1 MVSGGFANID
11 RLPRIHYGAFAVSNT
26 SVTVAFALVVLASPA
41 ASFARSEGSAATGDA
56 SITTVDPGGAGKCF
70 KARPA
75 TAALRNRPGIVHS
88 LCWAPRND
96 GPEVQVRRISSV
108 SGA

>member
-1 MVSGGFANID
+1 
-11 RLPRIHYGAFAVSNT
+11 VSNT
-26 SVTVAFALVVLASPA
+26 SVTVTFAFFVVWASPA

-56 SITTVDPGGAGKCF
+56 PIATVDPGGAGKCF
-70 KARPA
+70 KVRPA
-75 TAALRNRPGIVHS
+75 TPALRSRPGIVHS

-96 GPEVQVRRISSV
+96 GPEVQVRTISSV